1 MRQICLFGF
10 ESDDLC
16 WNVFG
21 NAEEQL
27 SIFLGGGFCCC
38 RRRSLVWVLCV
49 CVSPNVNIIQPN
61 QIESKSSERKQTV
74 PRISHAM
81 FFWKPKKEKIIPR
94 RHYRHFQ
101 PGLTWYIGCYTW
113 QWIGKCMLVLTGAG
127 WFGDKTPLIVW
138 LAPHHRHQRP
148 PSCLIAVS
156 PNHRLQHNIS
166 PHQVSFNLTVH
177 PYYIAQVGGRIGGDD
192 ESTFTIRTLIK
203 FYLNCNQFRSL
214 FLAQSIW

>member
-1 MRQICLFGF
+1 MWTLF
-10 ESDDLC
+10 
-16 WNVFG
+16 
-21 NAEEQL
+21 
-27 SIFLGGGFCCC
+27 
-38 RRRSLVWVLCV
+38 
-49 CVSPNVNIIQPN
+49 N
-61 QIESKSSERKQTV
+61 QTKSNQSHLKESKLSPGYRT
-74 PRISHAM
+74 PC
-81 FFWKPKKEKIIPR
+81 FFLESKEGKNQIPR

-138 LAPHHRHQRP
+138 LAPHHRHQQP

>member
-81 FFWKPKKEKIIPR
+81 FFLEAKEGKNHPQKALSSFSAWINLI
-94 RHYRHFQ
+94 YRVLHLTMNWEMHACSYWGWMIWRQNTFDCLACSTPPPPAAPQLSDCCQ
-101 PGLTWYIGCYTW
+101 P
-113 QWIGKCMLVLTGAG
+113 
-127 WFGDKTPLIVW
+127 
-138 LAPHHRHQRP
+138 
-148 PSCLIAVS
+148 
-156 PNHRLQHNIS
+156 
-166 PHQVSFNLTVH
+166 
-177 PYYIAQVGGRIGGDD
+177 
-192 ESTFTIRTLIK
+192 
-203 FYLNCNQFRSL
+203 
-214 FLAQSIW
+214 